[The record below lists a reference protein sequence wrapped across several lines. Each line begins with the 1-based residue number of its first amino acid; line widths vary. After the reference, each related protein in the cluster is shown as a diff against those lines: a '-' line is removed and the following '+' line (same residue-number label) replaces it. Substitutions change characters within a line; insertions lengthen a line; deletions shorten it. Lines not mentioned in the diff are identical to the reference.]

1 MSIRDLIRTAV
12 EKDAE
17 GFESHFNDIMSD
29 RQISAVETKYNNMF
43 GVEDDSEPEV
53 EIDEE

>member
-17 GFESHFNDIMSD
+17 GFEAHFNDIMSD

-43 GVEDDSEPEV
+43 GVEDDSEPEI